1 MRTLGKK
8 NRNSFII
15 LILIALIFICL
26 FIFFINL
33 FKNFDN
39 EEYKIT
45 SGSVLYTDNLDFIK
59 TKKAATL
66 DQKID
71 GKYYINEDNKKTRIG
86 THAVVYNSNDY
97 NINLYGK
104 AYQVFENGD
113 VVIKKG
119 KIIISKSS
127 PSKFYKLADRRYLF
141 VDGTIKSTDGTIKT
155 RGYLIINIDKKG
167 NATLANNE
175 LNVKIVKNLT
185 LKGSVYEFDIAK
197 EILKYKDQK
206 INLKNIIGSTNDY
219 KEEVSSEKTGNT
231 YITNNINNITNN
243 NNNNNN
249 TVLESSGR
257 SEYYDN
263 YLSNVINGINNLT
276 NNINNNNIKTAESI
290 SQNGI
295 YYDFTRWI
303 ALTGVTST
311 VNSITVNYSVFDPN
325 SEYASVFIT
334 LSNANGVVSKIYLN
348 KKDSNYTFR
357 NLSVDT
363 KYKVTLGYSLE
374 TNASLVTSDVAI
386 IKTKAPNNLIK
397 VTKIANNKIY
407 YQVNMDINYVY
418 QSGTLKL
425 ICDNELENT
434 VTVNFNGTTTYNGSV
449 AYENLGRIN
458 ELRLENI
465 VYNGSVINK
474 SISNKFVNE

>member
-1 MRTLGKK
+1 MRALGKK

-15 LILIALIFICL
+15 LILIALVIICL

-39 EEYKIT
+39 KEYKI
-45 SGSVLYTDNLDFIK
+45 SNGSVLYTDSLDFIK
-59 TKKAATL
+59 TKKDATL
-66 DQKID
+66 NQKID
-71 GKYYINEDNKKTRIG
+71 GKYYLEEDKKQTRIG
-86 THAVVYNSNDY
+86 THAVVYNNNDY
-97 NINLYGK
+97 NLNLYGK

-113 VVIKKG
+113 VSIKKG
-119 KIIISKSS
+119 KIVISKSS
-127 PSKFYKLADRRYLF
+127 PSKFYKLADRKYLF
-141 VDGTIKSTDGTIKT
+141 VDGTIKSTDGIIKT

-185 LKGSVYEFDIAK
+185 LKGSIYEFDIAK
-197 EILKYKDQK
+197 EILKYKDQN
-206 INLKNIIGSTNDY
+206 INLKNIIGSTNEY

-231 YITNNINNITNN
+231 YITNNINNVTNN
-243 NNNNNN
+243 TNNNNN
-249 TVLESSGR
+249 TVLQSNGR

-263 YLSNVINGINNLT
+263 YLSNVINGVNNLT
-276 NNINNNNIKTAESI
+276 NNINNNNVKTAESI
-290 SQNGI
+290 SKNGI
-295 YYDFTRWI
+295 YYDFSRWL

-311 VNSITVNYSVFDPN
+311 VNSITANYSVFDPN
-325 SEYASVFIT
+325 SEYASIYLS
-334 LSNANGVVSKIYLN
+334 LSNTNGVISKIYIN
-348 KKDSNYTFR
+348 KKDANYTFR

-363 KYKVTLGYSLE
+363 KYKITLGYTLD
-374 TNASLVTSDVAI
+374 TNSAEVISDVTE

-407 YQVNMDINYVY
+407 YQVNMDSNYIY

-434 VTVNFNGTTTYNGSV
+434 TSVSFNGTTTYNGSIS
-449 AYENLGRIN
+449 YENIGRVN

-465 VYNGSVINK
+465 VYNSSVINK
-474 SISNKFVNE
+474 SISYKFINE